1 MARQWYFYSRG
12 EVSGTKIR
20 FVGRNFKSGFSQI
33 HFPGNYCHLFACQ
46 FTCIVN
52 CSRLKRYLSGRGIR
66 FRQRDLLMDE
76 DAAEHL
82 EAHNIYSSPALE
94 VNGEILAGDALSPER
109 LDALFAD

>member
-1 MARQWYFYSRG
+1 MSDNAPD
-12 EVSGTKIR
+12 V
-20 FVGRNFKSGFSQI
+20 
-33 HFPGNYCHLFACQ
+33 
-46 FTCIVN
+46 IVYTTPF
-52 CSRLKRYLSGRGIR
+52 CAPCEGLKRYLSGRGIR